1 MYVRDRCTILFVF
14 NGSIQFFR
22 DSRQTLEESGH
33 AVESCSLTSMVLS
46 LSKSNVECRMQGE
59 SGRGGPKLKA
69 LEKIMLVGEYDES
82 LDGDGVDFYLVAL
95 QKAA

>member
-1 MYVRDRCTILFVF
+1 
-14 NGSIQFFR
+14 
-22 DSRQTLEESGH
+22 
-33 AVESCSLTSMVLS
+33 
-46 LSKSNVECRMQGE
+46 MQGE